1 MSKCDEKTIDANAKR
16 TLELIEKLDNR
27 DTNIDI
33 KYETFNEEREK
44 NINSIMDCHDTIME
58 KIQEDIANKPE
69 GDAHNGADF
78 EDIKTF
84 ETLIATQL
92 ASEVEKY
99 TPIETDATN
108 LNDQKSTLVKQLYDI
123 DTEISSYTKQTDKI
137 NADINNNTGSIES
150 SDGKITI
157 MYYGN
162 YIVLGFVI
170 LSLFYINFKYLFI
183 KKVNPLTKEKTKSLF
198 SLKNDKKQIETIN
211 NETRMKKQEQL
222 LTT

>member
-1 MSKCDEKTIDANAKR
+1 MGKCDNKSIDANAKR
-16 TLELIEKLDNR
+16 TLELIENLH
-27 DTNIDI
+27 TSDI
-33 KYETFNEEREK
+33 ANDMKYETFNEERKK
-44 NINSIMDCHDTIME
+44 NINSIMECHDTIMKKIHTNLKE
-58 KIQEDIANKPE
+58 KVE
-69 GDAHNGADF
+69 GHNNENDF

-84 ETLIATQL
+84 ETLIAGQL
-92 ASEVEKY
+92 ASEAEQY
-99 TPIETDATN
+99 TKIENTSAKLKAQQVTLSKE
-108 LNDQKSTLVKQLYDI
+108 LND
-123 DTEISSYTKQTDKI
+123 ISSQIDYYTKQTDII
-137 NADINNNTGSIES
+137 NADINNNTDSIES
-150 SDGKITI
+150 SNGKITT

-170 LSLFYINFKYLFI
+170 LSLVYINFKYLFI